1 MRILMLGNSFTY
13 YNDMPRLLAVLLDA
27 EVVAHT
33 RGGAYLVEHLD
44 PESELGSQT
53 LKALREEKWDYVI
66 LQEQSRAP
74 IFEKEKFMDSVHKLC
89 ELIRSAGAK
98 PVLYATWAYRD
109 GSEKLKS
116 TQLTHVQMLNG
127 LCQSYSS
134 AAEKEK
140 VLIADAGKAFFEAKD
155 IVDLY
160 MQDDF
165 HPSPAGSMLAAAVL
179 ARTIEAEH
187 KK

>member
-33 RGGAYLVEHLD
+33 RGGAYLLEHLN

-53 LKALREEKWDYVI
+53 LKALSEEKWDYVI
-66 LQEQSRAP
+66 LQEQSKAP
-74 IFEKEKFMDSVHKLC
+74 IFEKEQFMDSIHKLC
-89 ELIRSAGAK
+89 KLIRSAGAK

-109 GSEKLKS
+109 ESEKLKS
-116 TQLTHVQMLNG
+116 TQLTHKQMFDG
-127 LCQSYSS
+127 LFESYHK
-134 AAEKEK
+134 AAEKEAAL
-140 VLIADAGKAFFEAKD
+140 VADVGKAFFEAKD

-165 HPSPAGSMLAAAVL
+165 HPSQAGSMLAAALL
-179 ARTIEAEH
+179 AQTIGADRQ
-187 KK
+187 K